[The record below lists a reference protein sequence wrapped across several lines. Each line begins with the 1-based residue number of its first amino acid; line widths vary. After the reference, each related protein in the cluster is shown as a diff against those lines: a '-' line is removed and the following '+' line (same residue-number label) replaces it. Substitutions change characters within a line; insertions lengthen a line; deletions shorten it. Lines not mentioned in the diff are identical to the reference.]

1 MFLKNIGKKGK
12 LQVLSWTSMCH
23 CLSYYK
29 RMILQ
34 VTWWKL
40 PLALGVGPVTNTLTP
55 KKRRKD

>member
-1 MFLKNIGKKGK
+1 MFLKNRGKKAK
-12 LQVLSWTSMCH
+12 LQVISWTSICP

-40 PLALGVGPVTNTLTP
+40 PLALGVRPVTDTLTP
-55 KKRRKD
+55 

>member
-1 MFLKNIGKKGK
+1 MFLKNLGKKGK
-12 LQVLSWTSMCH
+12 LKVISWTSMFP

-40 PLALGVGPVTNTLTP
+40 PLALGVGPVTNTLAP
-55 KKRRKD
+55 